1 MKTQKRVTI
10 SLAGLILNAV
20 FNGFFILLIAR
31 GSDSELLALSMVM
44 WGGFFVAGACIAPF
58 ENYWLYRRIGEEQEH
73 SQAKVMGLSSFLFFS
88 VGLSIC
94 FFQDESWWSLPFTVI
109 IGLCIGLM
117 VNLRAGSI
125 SQGELGKVSVSNGLE
140 GFIRFASITICT
152 FQFEKLTFLQILI
165 SYMLGNIL
173 SLVPYLG
180 KRNSQKV
187 NVQKSIPTLRLYG
200 LAAIGLTTSLVT
212 GGLPYMAGYFEINSI
227 STIVFFYTLA
237 RSLLIIQSTLIYVNP
252 HIAKDF
258 GEQKPFTK
266 LLKLQVPLV
275 LLIFLLLLVLK
286 FGVETIFKVDLS
298 QLGTFDLLLFAN
310 SIILSGYFALRIA
323 VNNVAIVWKNGLIS
337 SCSSLLIAF
346 LTFNLIDSSKI
357 AFYSAMILAPLIGII
372 TLIQRK

>member
-1 MKTQKRVTI
+1 
-10 SLAGLILNAV
+10 
-20 FNGFFILLIAR
+20 
-31 GSDSELLALSMVM
+31 
-44 WGGFFVAGACIAPF
+44 
-58 ENYWLYRRIGEEQEH
+58 
-73 SQAKVMGLSSFLFFS
+73 
-88 VGLSIC
+88 
-94 FFQDESWWSLPFTVI
+94 
-109 IGLCIGLM
+109 
-117 VNLRAGSI
+117 
-125 SQGELGKVSVSNGLE
+125 
-140 GFIRFASITICT
+140 
-152 FQFEKLTFLQILI
+152 
-165 SYMLGNIL
+165 
-173 SLVPYLG
+173 
-180 KRNSQKV
+180 
-187 NVQKSIPTLRLYG
+187 
-200 LAAIGLTTSLVT
+200 
-212 GGLPYMAGYFEINSI
+212 
-227 STIVFFYTLA
+227 
-237 RSLLIIQSTLIYVNP
+237 LIYVNP
-252 HIAKDF
+252 HVAKDF